1 MEWKETSLH
10 RVLNEALRSENRQA
24 LKIWFPYLKL
34 FDTALDLLPT
44 VKESVWRGVPLD
56 IGKNYTRNQIFTWW
70 TVSSC
75 SSAVNVTETFLKDK
89 KNSMLFLIEVIIS
102 FSSRMYPFGY
112 IRSYKVKQSEIFV
125 LLYYVK

>member
-1 MEWKETSLH
+1 MEWGETSLY

-56 IGKNYTRNQIFTWW
+56 IGKNSTRNQIFTWW

>member
-1 MEWKETSLH
+1 MEWKEISLY

-56 IGKNYTRNQIFTWW
+56 IGKNSTRNQIFTWW

>member
-1 MEWKETSLH
+1 
-10 RVLNEALRSENRQA
+10 
-24 LKIWFPYLKL
+24 LKL

-56 IGKNYTRNQIFTWW
+56 IGKNSTRNQIFTWW

>member
-56 IGKNYTRNQIFTWW
+56 IGKNSTRNQIFTWW